1 MIRVACVDTA
11 TLFDG
16 ARGLLR
22 PLLLATAALACSM
35 PALAADKAAARSD
48 HDSQRARCL
57 SGQSHQD
64 RATCLREAAA
74 AREESR
80 RGGLTSSDNYR
91 ANALSRCDRLPSADQ
106 AECRKRI
113 GQGSASGSV
122 EAGGVL
128 REHVT
133 REVAPQPARPA
144 SR

>member
-1 MIRVACVDTA
+1 MNRHATRSLLDT
-11 TLFDG
+11 T
-16 ARGLLR
+16 RSLLR
-22 PLLLATAALACSM
+22 PLLLAAAAVACAT
-35 PALAADKAAARSD
+35 PALAADKRSD

-74 AREESR
+74 ARDESR
-80 RGGLTSSDNYR
+80 RGGLTGSDNYR
-91 ANALSRCDRLPSADQ
+91 ANALARCDRVPPADQ

-113 GQGSASGSV
+113 EQGATSGSV
-122 EAGGVL
+122 EGGGVL

>member
-1 MIRVACVDTA
+1 MHLFATASLPATTRSRLRPWLLAAAAVACA
-11 TLFDG
+11 T
-16 ARGLLR
+16 
-22 PLLLATAALACSM
+22 
-35 PALAADKAAARSD
+35 PALAADKAAARND

-80 RGGLTSSDNYR
+80 RGGLTGADNYR
-91 ANALSRCDRLPSADQ
+91 ANALARCERVPPADQ

-113 GQGSASGSV
+113 EQGTASGSV
-122 EAGGVL
+122 EGGGVL